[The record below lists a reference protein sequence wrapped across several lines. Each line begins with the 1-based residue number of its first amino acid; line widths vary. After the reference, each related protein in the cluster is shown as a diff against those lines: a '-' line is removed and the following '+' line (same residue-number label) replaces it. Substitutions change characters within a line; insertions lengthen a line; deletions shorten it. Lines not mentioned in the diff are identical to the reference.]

1 MSSISRYKIPQ
12 ALLGARV
19 DRALA
24 DLIPDYSAAR
34 LQRLVRRGGV
44 ELNGGQLTRSNGKL
58 KNGDL
63 FAVDFAALDANEV
76 ALPYTVVHEDDH
88 ILMVDKFAGLLVHE
102 NERLQG
108 TSLATLLD
116 ERFGPLPDLR
126 GEHRPGI
133 VHRLDRETSGIMVV
147 ARRSV
152 AMRRLLDAFA
162 GRRVSKTYL
171 AVIHGNPASDELD
184 LNDRLEADPEHVDRQ
199 RIARSD
205 EGKSARTRVRTL
217 ERFGDFSLVE
227 CRPTTGRRHQIRV
240 HLAAHGH
247 VIVDDRLYGSSL
259 RDAPLGAPWPIRH
272 MLHAHAIE
280 IEHPFEGQPVRC
292 EAEIPGDMQRLL
304 SWLRKQHDAS
314 TAD

>member
-1 MSSISRYKIPQ
+1 MSSISRYKIPP
-12 ALLGARV
+12 ALFGARV

-24 DLIPDYSAAR
+24 QLIPDYSGAR

-44 ELNGGQLTRSNGKL
+44 ELNGGRLTRSNGTL
-58 KNGDL
+58 KSGDL
-63 FAVDFAALDANEV
+63 FAVDFAALDQDEDPP
-76 ALPYTVVHEDDH
+76 PYAVVHEDEH
-88 ILMVDKFAGLLVHE
+88 ILVVDKFAGLLVHE

-108 TSLATLLD
+108 ASLATLLD

-147 ARRSV
+147 ARRSL

-171 AVIHGNPASDELD
+171 AVIHGEPTADELD
-184 LNDRLEADPEHVDRQ
+184 LNDRLEPEPDHVDRQ

-247 VIVDDRLYGSSL
+247 RIVDDRLYGSSL

-272 MLHAHAIE
+272 QLHAQAIE
-280 IEHPFEGQPVRC
+280 FEHPFEEESVRY
-292 EAEIPGDMQRLL
+292 EAPIPADMQRLL
-304 SWLRKQHDAS
+304 NWLRAQAESPAKS
-314 TAD
+314 